1 MDFQFVLPNT
11 NAELLNSSGDS
22 YYVKQIYAP
31 NEIGERLR
39 LCKQMVQQGDP
50 FYLFDHFDT
59 YFTIIEGRGSDP
71 ASITNLMRAFDLL
84 YITADKLGQR
94 LAPILS
100 CSDTA
105 QSLEDRQSYL
115 NLTKMAMFLQ
125 INTVRRIDSVAAQN
139 QQQQTQQ
146 KKRSKQTETLEQYPD
161 WDSKRGRFLVQ
172 LYNILQFPLEK
183 LWNPPVA
190 EENFVNLVCD
200 ICYRTLELVHPR
212 SENRHITDTVFQIL
226 GTAIK
231 RYNHALTFPVRVLQ
245 ILRTTEHAAESIA
258 SGINLLYEEYGISSV
273 FSVLIKDI
281 VETLTVDSADT
292 VVSRNFSNFL
302 MELATIAPKLM
313 IPHLSTLCDELL
325 NCESHT
331 LRNCILQ
338 IMGDAIVGELTSE
351 ELSEEMKEAR
361 NEFLENLLAH
371 INDVSAHVRAKV
383 LQIWNHMKEEN
394 AVPLSFQLKVLC
406 EAVERLEDKTSSVR
420 KHAVQLI
427 KSFLERNPFAAKLT
441 LEELM
446 KKHAEECEKMEKLSE
461 LLAEER
467 KKAEELDEQW
477 NLVIPEILPLVA
489 ESLKECTEDLPEN
502 TQENYEDMIQRISTL
517 LLEKKYREAVVLV
530 RKADQVAGNA
540 ELRHTLKIEEQCAY
554 YMALLKSYIF
564 LANGCKDSNEELGT
578 QIKTVQFL
586 QDSIEFSKVITKAV
600 PKIQELLLSKTNS
613 DVFEAV
619 DLFTTGYMFAIKG
632 TEGGMQQM
640 LYLVWSSDKEK
651 RDAVSNAYKKVLFST
666 DQTGRAHA
674 IKVVQNLMR
683 FLEELEYG
691 HYTAMECLMR
701 EWVSTDDIDAAI
713 IQVLFERF
721 TLKLEG
727 TTDNESR
734 LALQL
739 LIMSSNAKSS
749 IASANINVI
758 ETIGLGERAKADPR
772 IYTGC
777 MEFMLNSID
786 SSAHSK
792 FYKRYEPDSALVQ
805 KVLDFFQRF
814 FFHPDITD
822 FDRLSMRTLEFF
834 YHLCQTP
841 DIICQTIV
849 VTLLKKFRDYA
860 VVSTTDI
867 TPSQQARALETPF
880 SQVIPESQPTQRNT
894 EATQAS
900 QQRMPVFLLTRFLF
914 IIGYMTLKEMI
925 FLDIDVYNNMKFRQE
940 LTECEE
946 KKKKNAFNTTR
957 RKTGNLNMSATES
970 LKRLSGT
977 AAEPQQEPDE
987 DLVGATAEDNIAEL
1001 INHICEDVLLY
1012 SENSMLAKIFPY
1024 VMEICKYPVKYH
1036 DQSLQQAATLT
1047 LIRFMCVSSTFCDAN
1062 MPFLMNI
1069 LNHTKNIKIKCNIV
1083 IGLSDLTFRFPNI
1096 IEAWTGHFYSTLHEK
1111 NTELR
1116 LTAVKMLSHLI
1127 LHEMIR
1133 VKGQIADLAMCIVDA
1148 DAEIKNITQQFFKE
1162 IANKSNILYNVLPD
1176 IISKLSDT
1184 NLNVEEEKYRTIMRY
1199 ILGLIQKDR
1208 QVETLVE
1215 KLCLRFPVTREE
1227 RQWRDIAYCLSLL
1240 SYNERTIKK
1249 LIDNIQYYKDKVQI
1263 DEVYQSFK
1271 LIISNTSKMAK
1282 PELKAVVVELETRI
1296 NECLEVND
1304 GKEREEKEGS
1314 AADGGGDSNTGRA
1327 GVRNKQ
1333 RMDKKSGRGATQ
1345 RATSGRRGRRG
1356 KSSSSESSSSSEDEA
1371 PRSQKQQQ
1379 VRNKIAARAAR
1390 NRAGESSSSSSA
1402 SEEDEEEV
1410 RGKAQT
1416 ARSGRKVASS
1426 SSANEKSRSK
1436 ASNASKTQATSRA
1449 GPRSKVIEES
1459 ASSDDGAEQYPQRKR
1474 GRGNRK

>member
-1 MDFQFVLPNT
+1 MDFQFVLPTT

-22 YYVKQIYAP
+22 YYVKQVYAP
-31 NEIGERLR
+31 NEIGERLKACR
-39 LCKQMVQQGDP
+39 QMVQQGDP

-59 YFTIIEGRGSDP
+59 YFTVIEGRGFD
-71 ASITNLMRAFDLL
+71 AATTTNLMRSFDLL
-84 YITADKLGQR
+84 YITVDKLGQR

-100 CSDTA
+100 CSDTS
-105 QSLEDRQSYL
+105 QSLQDRPSYL
-115 NLTKMAMFLQ
+115 NLTKMALFLQ
-125 INTVRRIDSVAAQN
+125 INIVRRIDATCAQT
-139 QQQQTQQ
+139 QQQQQQIQQ
-146 KKRSKQTETLEQYPD
+146 KKRPKQSEALEQYPD
-161 WDSKRGRFLVQ
+161 WESKRGRFLVQ

-200 ICYRTLELVHPR
+200 ICYRTLEITHSR
-212 SENRHITDTVFQIL
+212 SDNRHITDTVFQIL

-231 RYNHALTFPVRVLQ
+231 RYNHALTFPVRILQ
-245 ILRTTEHAAESIA
+245 ILRTTEHAAVSIA
-258 SGINLLYEEYGISSV
+258 SGINVLHEEYGISSV

-281 VETLTVDSADT
+281 VEALTVDSADT

-302 MELATIAPKLM
+302 MELAGIAPKLM

-351 ELSEEMKEAR
+351 ELSEDLKEAR

-383 LQIWNHMKEEN
+383 LQIWNNMKEEN

-420 KHAVQLI
+420 KQAVQLL

-446 KKHAEECEKMEKLSE
+446 KKHEEECEKMEKLSE
-461 LLAEER
+461 VLAEER
-467 KKAEELDEQW
+467 KKAEKLDEEW
-477 NLVIPEILPLVA
+477 NEVIPEILPIVEA
-489 ESLKECTEDLPEN
+489 HLKECTEDLPEN
-502 TQENYEDMIQRISTL
+502 TQENYEDMIQRTSTL
-517 LLEKKYREAVVLV
+517 LLEKKYREAVILV
-530 RKADQVAGNA
+530 RKADHVAGNA
-540 ELRHTLKIEEQCAY
+540 ELRHTLKLEEQCAY

-619 DLFTTGYMFAIKG
+619 DLFTTGYMFGIKG
-632 TEGGMQQM
+632 TEGGMRQM

-651 RDAVSNAYKKVLFST
+651 RDSVSNAYKKVLFTT
-666 DQTGRAHA
+666 DQSGRAHA
-674 IKVVQNLMR
+674 IKVIQNLMR

-727 TTDNESR
+727 TSDNESR

-739 LIMSSNAKSS
+739 LIMASNAKSS
-749 IASANINVI
+749 IASANMNVI

-772 IYTGC
+772 IFIGC
-777 MEFMLNSID
+777 LEFMLNSID
-786 SSAHSK
+786 SSILSK
-792 FYKRYEPDSALVQ
+792 FYKRYEPDSPLAQ
-805 KVLDFFQRF
+805 KVVELFQQF
-814 FFHPDITD
+814 FFHPGVPD
-822 FDRLSMRTLEFF
+822 FDRLTMRTLEFF

-841 DIICQTIV
+841 DIISQKIIV
-849 VTLLKKFRDYA
+849 GLLKKFRDFA
-860 VVSTTDI
+860 ITTTDI
-867 TPSQQARALETPF
+867 TATQQARALETPF
-880 SQVIPESQPTQRNT
+880 SQQIPESQPAVRGSDIAQ
-894 EATQAS
+894 QS

-914 IIGYMTLKEMI
+914 TIGYMTLKEMI

-1012 SENSMLAKIFPY
+1012 AENSLLGKIFPY
-1024 VMEICKYPVKYH
+1024 VMEICKYPVKYR

-1047 LIRFMCVSSTFCDAN
+1047 LIRFMSVSSSFCDAN

-1069 LNHTKNIKIKCNIV
+1069 LSHTKNIKIKCNIV

-1096 IEAWTGHFYSTLHEK
+1096 IEPWTGHFYSTLHEK

-1133 VKGQIADLAMCIVDA
+1133 VKGQIADLAMCIVDP
-1148 DAEIKNITQQFFKE
+1148 DDEIKNITQQFFKE

-1176 IISKLSDT
+1176 IISKLSDI

-1249 LIDNIQYYKDKVQI
+1249 LTDNIQHYKDKVQI

-1271 LIISNTSKMAK
+1271 LIISNTSKLAK
-1282 PELKAVVVELETRI
+1282 PELKAAVTELETRI

-1304 GKEREEKEGS
+1304 GQPREDKEG
-1314 AADGGGDSNTGRA
+1314 GGGGRDSSTGRA
-1327 GVRNKQ
+1327 EARNK
-1333 RMDKKSGRGATQ
+1333 RTKDNKKGGTQ
-1345 RATSGRRGRRG
+1345 RAGSGRRGRRG
-1356 KSSSSESSSSSEDEA
+1356 KSSSSEPSSTSEDEARPSTQKQQQQQHNKPPMRSTQQQQRGRAAIVDTSSSSEEE
-1371 PRSQKQQQ
+1371 P
-1379 VRNKIAARAAR
+1379 AR
-1390 NRAGESSSSSSA
+1390 G
-1402 SEEDEEEV
+1402 
-1410 RGKAQT
+1410 
-1416 ARSGRKVASS
+1416 GRKALIDS
-1426 SSANEKSRSK
+1426 NKK
-1436 ASNASKTQATSRA
+1436 ATNVTKSNAPAVSKSHSAQRT
-1449 GPRSKVIEES
+1449 KVIEES
-1459 ASSDDGAEQYPQRKR
+1459 ASSDDEGEQHPQRKR